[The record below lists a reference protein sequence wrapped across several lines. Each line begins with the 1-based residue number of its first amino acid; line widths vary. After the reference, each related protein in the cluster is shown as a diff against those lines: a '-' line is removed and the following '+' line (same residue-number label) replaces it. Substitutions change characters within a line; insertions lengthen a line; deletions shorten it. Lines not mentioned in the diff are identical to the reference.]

1 MNNYCMTLPNYTI
14 GERAYED
21 IYRFCSPFGKTA
33 VMIGGKTALSAA
45 SEKIIANCGGI
56 SVSAKIWYGGE
67 SSYENVEILS
77 GVDEV
82 KSADMIFA
90 VGGGKALDTCKCLSD
105 KLGKP
110 VFTFPTVASNCAC
123 CTAVAIMYRPDG
135 SFIEPYF
142 FENAP
147 VHAFIDT
154 DIMCAAPEKYLWAG
168 MGDTYAKFYES
179 QISARGEEPE
189 HFKALGLAMSSM
201 CSEPIFAHGV
211 SAFSANKRHVNS
223 EDFKETVLSIAVSTG
238 LVSIMLTR
246 DHTPDYNSGLA
257 HAVFYALTTIGI
269 EEEHLHGEVVAF
281 GTLICLLYDGQVDEY
296 MRVREFNER
305 VGLPTAVSDL
315 GLEPAQLDSLAEM
328 IAGMSDVRH
337 YPYPIDPEKLRSV
350 FAML

>member
-33 VMIGGKTALSAA
+33 VMIGGKTALSVA

-168 MGDTYAKFYES
+168 MGDT
-179 QISARGEEPE
+179 
-189 HFKALGLAMSSM
+189 
-201 CSEPIFAHGV
+201 
-211 SAFSANKRHVNS
+211 
-223 EDFKETVLSIAVSTG
+223 
-238 LVSIMLTR
+238 
-246 DHTPDYNSGLA
+246 
-257 HAVFYALTTIGI
+257 
-269 EEEHLHGEVVAF
+269 
-281 GTLICLLYDGQVDEY
+281 
-296 MRVREFNER
+296 
-305 VGLPTAVSDL
+305 
-315 GLEPAQLDSLAEM
+315 
-328 IAGMSDVRH
+328 
-337 YPYPIDPEKLRSV
+337 
-350 FAML
+350 